1 MRLPFPNMNGTLALL
16 DPMASL
22 GKPNP
27 SVTGQLQGHL
37 GLANSLK
44 RLNRA
49 TKVGLSIAGYT
60 GSGALSTI
68 AASPT
73 LRDTFVAATIQ
84 LVEDLGLDH
93 IDLDW
98 EFPAAS
104 DMANF
109 VALLRQLKAAL
120 AALPYSTELTIAAPG
135 YDVSAW
141 IPRIRLVRLI
151 PNHACCTYDFMGDWS
166 PVAGYH
172 SNLDANPTAP
182 PAAQLSVDR
191 TVKFSSKTIARRPN
205 SWSAPQSTA
214 ACSTRPAASTRHS
227 RMPVQY
233 NAIPIGDE
241 RFDDPTQSAFV
252 YSATTRQLIVY
263 DSPRSIAA
271 KATYVEANQLGGI
284 MFWEASGD
292 RSGARGLVPTP
303 VDTLSMSAFVFGP
316 NNLSYP
322 RSKYNN
328 VAAPPPPVAVT
339 LVTRPNK
346 VITPWNGTLT
356 VAETKPEAPFTYDPT
371 TQLLSSGSAGCVD
384 AYPSASSLSQYSVHL
399 WPCSSTNANQQWI
412 LDMAEH
418 HVRHATHAN
427 VCLDVDGS
435 TVHVWWCHSINLNQW
450 LDLVIE
456 SATLST
462 FHGRQLTAV
471 LATRRVAFQPN
482 GHAWTF
488 HHVHQTIE
496 WGTSGLYLDAYQPW
510 NGGALRHVA
519 HTGFCLD
526 MATDTGTSPHVWS
539 CHASQNWYCRY
550 QQFTYS
556 PMDSTFRG
564 R

>member
-1 MRLPFPNMNGTLALL
+1 MTQVAWTSITHLNYAFAIPQWNGTLALL
-16 DPMASL
+16 DPMALL
-22 GKPNP
+22 GKPHP

-141 IPRIRLVRLI
+141 IPYI
-151 PNHACCTYDFMGDWS
+151 
-166 PVAGYH
+166 
-172 SNLDANPTAP
+172 NLYANPTAP

-191 TVKFSSKTIARRPN
+191 TVKFYVENYCPPSKLVVGARIYGRVFYQTSGIYSPFTN
-205 SWSAPQSTA
+205 AGADNT
-214 ACSTRPAASTRHS
+214 
-227 RMPVQY
+227 VQY

-384 AYPSASSLSQYSVHL
+384 AYPSA
-399 WPCSSTNANQQWI
+399 WPS
-412 LDMAEH
+412 E
-418 HVRHATHAN
+418 R
-427 VCLDVDGS
+427 
-435 TVHVWWCHSINLNQW
+435 
-450 LDLVIE
+450 
-456 SATLST
+456 
-462 FHGRQLTAV
+462 
-471 LATRRVAFQPN
+471 
-482 GHAWTF
+482 
-488 HHVHQTIE
+488 
-496 WGTSGLYLDAYQPW
+496 
-510 NGGALRHVA
+510 
-519 HTGFCLD
+519 
-526 MATDTGTSPHVWS
+526 
-539 CHASQNWYCRY
+539 
-550 QQFTYS
+550 
-556 PMDSTFRG
+556 
-564 R
+564 